1 MIHGRGFGKLYNFFS
16 KVKGFFFLS
25 LLGHRAICF
34 LCAGANVKHQVC
46 VLCGKLK
53 VNMRLIF
60 SKLFLAHILFDEMSY
75 LVFRFL
81 LILLGLF

>member
-1 MIHGRGFGKLYNFFS
+1 LIHGRGFGKLYNFFS
-16 KVKGFFFLS
+16 KVKVFSAWPWL
-25 LLGHRAICF
+25 CF
-34 LCAGANVKHQVC
+34 LCAGANVKPQVC

-75 LVFRFL
+75 LVFLFP

>member
-1 MIHGRGFGKLYNFFS
+1 LIHGRGFGKLYNFFS
-16 KVKGFFFLS
+16 KVKVFSAWPSSHLLS
-25 LLGHRAICF
+25 L
-34 LCAGANVKHQVC
+34 AGANVKPQVC

-75 LVFRFL
+75 LVFLFP